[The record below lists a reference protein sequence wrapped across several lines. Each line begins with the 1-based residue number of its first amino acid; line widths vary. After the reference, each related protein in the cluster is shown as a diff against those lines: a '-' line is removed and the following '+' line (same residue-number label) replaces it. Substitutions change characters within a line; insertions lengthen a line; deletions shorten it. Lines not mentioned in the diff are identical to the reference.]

1 MLILKIILFSLA
13 AVQFNFILRKK
24 NILLSY
30 SGNKH
35 QLFTQSKKAVLT
47 LGSIFFFFI
56 LFFLVD
62 DFDLKFIV
70 FLFIFYFVGIISDIN
85 VIKSPKFRFVIQF
98 FLICLFVFFND
109 LRISSLRFT
118 EIDELLHNHY
128 FNFFFV
134 SFCLLVLINGSNF
147 VDGLNG
153 LLTLFYFII
162 ILILNFHKLIF
173 FEFNSIILIIY
184 IFSFC
189 LILNFSNKSFLGDNG
204 VYVLSLLMGYVI
216 ILSFKANPTVSPFFY
231 GCLLFYPAF
240 ENLFS
245 IIRKLY
251 FSKNPLLPDNYHL
264 HQMIY
269 FFFKKKYKLNSLLC
283 NNLSSI
289 SINIFCLLVF
299 LISSLNIQ
307 KTNLQIFCILIFLTV
322 YLFVYF
328 ILYKKL
334 KKFN

>member
-1 MLILKIILFSLA
+1 MNDFKSNSNRSF
-13 AVQFNFILRKK
+13 
-24 NILLSY
+24 
-30 SGNKH
+30 G
-35 QLFTQSKKAVLT
+35 
-47 LGSIFFFFI
+47 
-56 LFFLVD
+56 LV
-62 DFDLKFIV
+62 FFIV
-70 FLFIFYFVGIISDIN
+70 FLLIFYLLGIISDIN
-85 VIKSPKFRFVIQF
+85 VIKSPKLRFIIQF

-109 LRISSLRFT
+109 LKVSSLRLI
-118 EIDELLHNHY
+118 EIDQLLMNHY

-134 SFCLLVLINGSNF
+134 SFCLSVLINGSNF

-153 LLTLFYFII
+153 LLTLFYFSI
-162 ILILNFHKLIF
+162 ILILNFHNLTF
-173 FEFNSIILIIY
+173 FEFDSIILIIY

-189 LILNFSNKSFLGDNG
+189 LILNFLNKAFLGDNG
-204 VYVLSLLMGYVI
+204 VYVLSLLMGYII
-216 ILSFKANPTVSPFFY
+216 ILSYKANPTVSPFFY

-269 FFFKKKYKLNSLLC
+269 IYFQKKYKLNTLLS

-289 SINIFCLLVF
+289 IINIFCLLIF
-299 LISSLNIQ
+299 LISSLDIQ

-322 YLFVYF
+322 YLLIYF

-334 KKFN
+334 KKFK